1 MTTFTAICTILFA
14 LLTGW
19 TRAEYVDKMVEVY
32 ETKTGQEI
40 VVNDCP
46 FIDTQ
51 DYPQACKAHAIEIT
65 AGTTETTFSPS
76 DKLEPYQA
84 FLFTG
89 KTLMSLQNRDDLQGN
104 QRAFAEY

>member
-19 TRAEYVDKMVEVY
+19 TRAEFVEKMVEVY

-46 FIDTQ
+46 FIDSQ
-51 DYPQACKAHAIEIT
+51 DYPQVCKARAIEIT

-76 DKLEPYQA
+76 EKLEPYQA
-84 FLFTG
+84 FIFTG
-89 KTLMSLQNRDDLQGN
+89 KTMMVLQNWDDLQEH
-104 QRAFAEY
+104 QRTFVE

>member
-19 TRAEYVDKMVEVY
+19 TRAEFVEKMVDVY

-40 VVNDCP
+40 VVIDCP
-46 FIDTQ
+46 FTDTQ
-51 DYPQACKAHAIEIT
+51 DYPQACKAREIEIT

-84 FLFTG
+84 FLFIG
-89 KTLMSLQNRDDLQGN
+89 KTLMVLQNWNDSQEY
-104 QRAFAEY
+104 QAAFAE